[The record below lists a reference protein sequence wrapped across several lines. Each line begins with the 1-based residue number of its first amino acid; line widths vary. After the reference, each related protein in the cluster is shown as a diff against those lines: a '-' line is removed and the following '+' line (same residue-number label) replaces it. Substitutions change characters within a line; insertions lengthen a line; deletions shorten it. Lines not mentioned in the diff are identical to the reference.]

1 MTLGTYPLTCLTVLC
16 VCILPAL
23 GLVLTIWR
31 PRR

>member
-1 MTLGTYPLTCLTVLC
+1 MSFGTYLLTCLTVIA